1 MFKNDGE
8 RMRVLVTGVAGFIGS
23 SVARK
28 LLADGHSV
36 LGIDCFLENLYP
48 REQKQLQWNS
58 LSGEAN
64 IELIELDLR
73 DSVPDSIFE
82 GIDSVIN
89 EAGMPGL
96 MNSWD
101 DFETYASCN
110 LIVTEKIASSVMKHN
125 IPRFVQISTSS
136 VYGENA
142 TGDESSPT
150 LPVSPYGV
158 TKLAAEEL
166 LRAYARTH
174 GLRST
179 ILRYFSVYGPG
190 QRPDMAY
197 NKIINSILSGQEIEI
212 YGDGEQSRTNTYI
225 DDCATA
231 TISAASVASSNKIFN
246 ISGAENLTLNRAISY
261 IEDSLGKE
269 AIIKYAN
276 PRPGDQRH
284 TAGNSDKAKA
294 ELGFRQSV
302 TMREGLSR
310 QAIWQSEIMNGNW
323 ITSSPWG
330 A

>member
-1 MFKNDGE
+1 
-8 RMRVLVTGVAGFIGS
+8 MRVMVTGVAGFVGS

-28 LLADGHSV
+28 LLSEGHSV
-36 LGIDCFLENLYP
+36 IGVDCFLENLYS

-58 LSGEAN
+58 FSSKEG
-64 IELIELDLR
+64 IELVEHDLR
-73 DSVPDSIFE
+73 TPLSDSYFE
-82 GIDSVIN
+82 GLDAIIN

-96 MNSWD
+96 MNSWA
-101 DFETYASCN
+101 DFETYSSCN
-110 LIVTEKIASSVMKHN
+110 LVVTEKIASAVLKHQ
-125 IPRFVQISTSS
+125 IPSFVQISTSS

-142 TGDESSPT
+142 TGNESSPT

-174 GLRST
+174 GLKST

-197 NKIINSILSGQEIEI
+197 NKIIDSILRDIPINI

-231 TISAASVASSNKIFN
+231 TVAAALSPSTNQIFN
-246 ISGAENLTLNRAISY
+246 IAGAEQITLNQAITF
-261 IEDSLGKE
+261 IEQSLDKK
-269 AIIKYAN
+269 AQIVRSA

-284 TAGNSDKAKA
+284 TSGDSNKAQL
-294 ELGFRQSV
+294 ELGFKH
-302 TMREGLSR
+302 TIKMREGLSR
-310 QAIWQSEIMNGNW
+310 QSIWQSEMLKGNW
-323 ITSSPWG
+323 ITTSPWD

>member
-1 MFKNDGE
+1 
-8 RMRVLVTGVAGFIGS
+8 MRVLVTGVAGFIGS

-28 LLADGHSV
+28 LVADGHSV

-48 REQKQLQWNS
+48 KEQKQLQWNS
-58 LSGEAN
+58 LSGINN

-73 DSVPDSIFE
+73 GSVPDSIFE

-101 DFETYASCN
+101 DFETYVSCN
-110 LIVTEKIASSVMKHN
+110 LNVTEKIASSVMKHK

-174 GLRST
+174 GLQST

-197 NKIINSILSGQEIEI
+197 NKIINSILSDKEIEI

-225 DDCATA
+225 DDCAAA
-231 TISAASVASSNKIFN
+231 TISAALVASANKIYN
-246 ISGAENLTLNRAISY
+246 ISGAEILTLNRAISY
-261 IEDSLGKE
+261 IEESLSKK
-269 AIIKYAN
+269 AIIKYAG

-284 TAGNSDKAKA
+284 TAGNSGKAKS
-294 ELGFRQSV
+294 ELGFVQSV
-302 TMREGLSR
+302 SMREGLSR
-310 QAIWQSEIMNGNW
+310 QAIWQSEMMKGNW
-323 ITSSPWG
+323 VTTSPWG
-330 A
+330 V